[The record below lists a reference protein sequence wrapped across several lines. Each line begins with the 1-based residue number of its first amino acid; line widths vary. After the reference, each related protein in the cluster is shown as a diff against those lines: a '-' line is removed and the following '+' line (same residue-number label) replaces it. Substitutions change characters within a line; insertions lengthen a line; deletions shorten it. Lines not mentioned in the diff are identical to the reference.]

1 MNRSVEELVI
11 TMLVVI
17 GQGVHSMVIACV
29 SWSERGRLG
38 CFATGEESMGQDYER
53 DRLVEL
59 DHKRVSFVGAQ

>member
-1 MNRSVEELVI
+1 
-11 TMLVVI
+11 
-17 GQGVHSMVIACV
+17 MVIACV